1 MKVLVTGSTGLVGSA
16 IFTKFRSAGHEVV
29 GVNRKIVNLLDQKAT
44 ESYLAEVRPELVI
57 AAAAKVG
64 GVAANNAY
72 PVDFLIENLEIQNN
86 LMRAAHSANVQKLV
100 FLGSSCIY
108 PKESSQPIK
117 EEYLLSGPL
126 EPTNSAYA
134 MAKIAGIELV
144 KSYRKEFGEQWIS
157 LMPSNVYGPN
167 DNFNLASSHVLAAFI
182 RKFTEAVDNGFNIV
196 HLWGTGKPRREF
208 LHSFDLA
215 EGVLLASLNYDSEIP
230 LNIGTGI
237 DLSISE
243 LAELVASVT
252 GFRGEIEWD
261 SDKPDGVLRK
271 VLDVTKIKSM
281 GWEPR
286 VTLEEGIASTVDWYR
301 SSLAKGEVRN

>member
-1 MKVLVTGSTGLVGSA
+1 
-16 IFTKFRSAGHEVV
+16 
-29 GVNRKIVNLLDQKAT
+29 
-44 ESYLAEVRPELVI
+44 
-57 AAAAKVG
+57 
-64 GVAANNAY
+64 
-72 PVDFLIENLEIQNN
+72 
-86 LMRAAHSANVQKLV
+86 
-100 FLGSSCIY
+100 
-108 PKESSQPIK
+108 
-117 EEYLLSGPL
+117 
-126 EPTNSAYA
+126 

-182 RKFTEAVDNGFNIV
+182 RKFIEAVDNGLDVV

-215 EGVLLASLNYDSEIP
+215 EAVLLTSLNYNSEIP

-252 GFRGEIEWD
+252 GFRGEIVWD
-261 SDKPDGVLRK
+261 ADKPDGVLRK

-286 VTLEEGIASTVDWYR
+286 VILEEGIASTVDWYR

>member
-16 IFTKFRSAGHEVV
+16 IFTKFKSAGHEVV
-29 GVNRKIVNLLDQKAT
+29 GVNRKIVNLLDHKAT
-44 ESYLAEVRPELVI
+44 KSYLAELRPELVI

-72 PVDFLIENLEIQNN
+72 PVEFLIENLEIQNN
-86 LMRAAHSANVQKLV
+86 LMSASHSANVRKLV

-144 KSYRKEFGEQWIS
+144 KSYRKEFGRQWIS

-167 DNFNLASSHVLAAFI
+167 DNFNLTSSHVLAAFI
-182 RKFTEAVDNGFNIV
+182 RKFIEAVDNEFNTV

-215 EGVLLASLNYDSEIP
+215 EAVLLASLSYDSEIP

-243 LAELVASVT
+243 LAEQVASVT
-252 GFRGEIEWD
+252 GFKGEIVWD

-286 VTLEEGIASTVDWYR
+286 VILEEGIASTVDWYR